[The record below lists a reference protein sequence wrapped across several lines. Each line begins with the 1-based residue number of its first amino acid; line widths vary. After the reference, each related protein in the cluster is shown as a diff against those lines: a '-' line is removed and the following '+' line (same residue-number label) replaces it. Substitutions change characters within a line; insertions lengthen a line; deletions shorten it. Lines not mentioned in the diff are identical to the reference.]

1 MTRDEMERML
11 AELPF
16 RLLRRLARTVAGP
29 QVLRMGKR
37 RMIHAVMVDAETAP
51 ARVEAAIR
59 AWQRN
64 IDKLSTADSDWNA
77 TVPVAESLH

>member
-59 AWQRN
+59 AWQKEQQAKIGR
-64 IDKLSTADSDWNA
+64 AH
-77 TVPVAESLH
+77 V